1 MTQELVIQ
9 TLVNGIVLSLLYALV
24 AIGLTMIYGVMHI
37 LNWAHGEIVMLGAM
51 GMFFFVATQ
60 ELNFALSLVITV
72 IAVALLAVL
81 IERIVF
87 KPMRG
92 LHLPSFIMSMGLL
105 YVLQTLAMITF
116 GTGDRMLPPVL
127 PGSVIIAGAILPK
140 ERLMLIPIAAAL
152 TIGYYIFLQRTRT
165 GRAIRATS
173 MDEVAASLQGINVNR
188 CAAIAMGTG
197 GALAG
202 AAGGLMAPIIKVT
215 PFMGEGLVL
224 KAFIIV
230 FVGGRTSL
238 VGTILASFLIG
249 FTESIVASFWNPAW
263 ITMVEMVILA
273 LVLLL
278 RPGGLIGMEIKQLGA
293 ARE

>member
-1 MTQELVIQ
+1 MTQELVLQ
-9 TLVNGIVLSLLYALV
+9 TLVNGMVLSLLYALV

-72 IAVALLAVL
+72 IIVALLAVL

-105 YVLQTLAMITF
+105 YVLQTLAMIAF
-116 GTGDRMLPPVL
+116 GTGNRILPTVL

-140 ERLMLIPIAAAL
+140 ERLILIPIAAAL
-152 TIGYYIFLQRTRT
+152 TIGYYIFLQRTKY

-173 MDEVAASLQGINVNR
+173 MDEVGASLQGISVNR

-215 PFMGEGLVL
+215 PFMGGGLVL

-249 FTESIVASFWNPAW
+249 YTESIVASYWNPAW
-263 ITMVEMVILA
+263 IMMVEMVILA
-273 LVLLL
+273 LVLLF

-293 ARE
+293 ERE